1 MLNYILTRSIGMITV
16 KPTKDVIA
24 MVMGMLQMACYSV
37 RAFGRKQ
44 QWGDESAI
52 AAAAADEYAG
62 HEE

>member
-1 MLNYILTRSIGMITV
+1 MLNYIWNRKIGMNTV

-37 RAFGRKQ
+37 RAFVRKQ

-52 AAAAADEYAG
+52 AAAADDE
-62 HEE
+62 